1 MKNRVVINIFEKS
14 IKIWRR
20 SNFYLIHVN
29 NESNSFKLVSERGG
43 YIHYDTTTQHIIFY
57 YKDLNTYCNLI
68 SKLLNNFLF
77 NFKRLWH
84 VKIKFTGKGFKIK
97 RKKKKK
103 SIKFYFYY
111 SHVNVIMLRCSKL
124 RHRKKNRMIIKTWN
138 KNNIGVTLRKIL
150 KIKKLNIFTKR
161 GLRCSKQII
170 FKKTGK
176 KSNY

>member
-1 MKNRVVINIFEKS
+1 MENKIILNIFEKS
-14 IKIWRR
+14 IKILKKHNFFIVHINNLTNTFQLASKIDNGIWYDSKSQHLIFNCTNLSSY
-20 SNFYLIHVN
+20 SNLLSALVN
-29 NESNSFKLVSERGG
+29 N
-43 YIHYDTTTQHIIFY
+43 I
-57 YKDLNTYCNLI
+57 
-68 SKLLNNFLF
+68 LF

-84 VKIKFTGKGFKIK
+84 IKIKFTGKGFKIK

-111 SHVNVIMLRCSKL
+111 SHVNVVILKNSKL
-124 RHRKKNRMIIKTWN
+124 KHRKKNRMVIKTWN
-138 KNNIGVTLRKIL
+138 KNNIGTTLKKIL
-150 KIKKLNIFTKR
+150 NIKKLNIFTKR